1 MRWQLLGPHDDEEDV
16 MSDAAQQPEVPD
28 RVLDY
33 LGDHATLT
41 VATVSGAGVPRAATF
56 TYANDGLA
64 LYVWTH
70 PDSTTARNVAQN
82 PLVSFAIDAYS
93 EDWRKIVGL
102 QGTGEAHVLLNADE
116 IARVIQL
123 FAGKFPSLKP
133 DRPANVSFF
142 RITPSEVQLVEGAEE
157 GEAAGQELGLEY
169 RREVVF
175 SVFRD
180 LPPRELATVA
190 GKLQTAKVD
199 AGTVIV
205 RQGAPADKFFII
217 VEGGVEILREDDGDE
232 RTLNT
237 LGQGDY
243 FGEVAILRDS
253 PRIASVR
260 ATAPTTLLTM
270 DRDTFRNLVAGSL
283 GTTEQFDSVIRERMV
298 AAGETGA

>member
-1 MRWQLLGPHDDEEDV
+1 
-16 MSDAAQQPEVPD
+16 MSEAVQQSEIPD

-33 LGDHATLT
+33 LGEHATLT
-41 VATVSGAGVPRAATF
+41 VATVSGAGVPRAASF
-56 TYANDGLA
+56 TYANDGVT

-70 PDSTTARNVAQN
+70 PDSTTARNLAQN
-82 PLVSFAIDAYS
+82 PVVSFAIDSYS
-93 EDWRKIVGL
+93 DDWRKIVGL
-102 QGTGEAHVLLNADE
+102 QGTGEARVLLNADE
-116 IARVIQL
+116 IARVVEL
-123 FAGKFPSLKP
+123 FAAKFPSLRP
-133 DRPANVSFF
+133 DRPANISFF

-157 GEAAGQELGLEY
+157 EAAGGQELGLEY
-169 RREVVF
+169 RREVVY

-190 GKLQTAKVD
+190 GRLQTAKVD

-217 VEGGVEILREDDGDE
+217 VEGDVEIVREDDGEE
-232 RTLNT
+232 RTINT

-243 FGEVAILRDS
+243 FGEVAILRDT

-260 ATAPTTLLTM
+260 ATSPTTLLTM
-270 DRDTFRNLVAGSL
+270 DRDTFRTLVAGSL